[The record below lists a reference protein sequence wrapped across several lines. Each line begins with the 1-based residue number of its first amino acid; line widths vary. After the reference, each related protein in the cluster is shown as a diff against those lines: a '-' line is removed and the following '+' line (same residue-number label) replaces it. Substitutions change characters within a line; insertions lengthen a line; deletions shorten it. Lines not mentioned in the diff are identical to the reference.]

1 MKGLAFGSMIMGL
14 LLTGA
19 CTEEDL
25 DKRKPAGFVEIAL
38 KGDDHFDKHFASQP
52 AGTENADCGR
62 IFFYPESAD
71 MEPFCKECPDGVFK
85 GSLPAGRYRILTM
98 NNVFHDAVLSG
109 EDSFDKAMISVV
121 PYTEAGETAE
131 LTGFSRADALPI
143 ISEQPGAVF
152 LSHGFDASY
161 KDARFPNGLDETN
174 SDVLIVPDNRDTVK
188 TQTSLVRLMVK
199 RVKLTIILKDLDFA
213 TCEAILSGIA
223 GTIRCADCQCTPAS
237 ARVKFTPV
245 RTEKVGNSETFSAE
259 FSVFDLIEPG
269 ERTHILELHFTKE
282 DGSTF
287 STEVDL
293 SDRVK
298 EELDGSGD
306 EDFSYDIP
314 LDLSIEVT
322 QGIDGTLHATVQ
334 PWNGDGSGSGVG
346 GYIK

>member
-1 MKGLAFGSMIMGL
+1 MKEIMKGLVCGGMVMGL
-14 LLTGA
+14 LLAGA

-38 KGDDHFDKHFASQP
+38 KWDEHFASQP

-98 NNVFHDAVLSG
+98 NSQFRDAVLSG
-109 EDSFDKAMISVV
+109 EESFDKAMISVV
-121 PYTEAGETAE
+121 PNTEAGQTAE
-131 LTGFSRADALPI
+131 WAGFSRADALPI
-143 ISEQPGAVF
+143 ISEQPGSVF
-152 LSHGFDASY
+152 LSHGFDAAY
-161 KDARFPNGLDETN
+161 KDAQFPNGLDETD

-223 GTIRCADCQCTPAS
+223 GTIHCAECRCTPAS

-245 RTEKVGNSETFSAE
+245 RTEKVGNSETFGAE

-269 ERTHILELHFTKE
+269 ERTHLLELHFTKE
-282 DGSTF
+282 DGSKF
-287 STEVDL
+287 STTVDL

-298 EELDGSGD
+298 EDLDGSG
-306 EDFSYDIP
+306 DFSYDIP
-314 LDLSIEVT
+314 LDLNIEVT
-322 QGIDGTLHATVQ
+322 QGIDGSLHATVQ
-334 PWNGDGSGSGVG
+334 PWNGGGSGSGVG